1 MRYLLDTDHVSLIQ
15 RKHPQLIARIAAT
28 PPKDLAVSVITLDE
42 QLQGRLAIIRR
53 AATPT
58 AASRGY
64 DRLLETMDYFR
75 DMLVVPFDPPAVA
88 QFEEL
93 RRQGVRI
100 GTQDLRIAAIALR
113 HQITVLTRNT
123 LDFAQVP
130 GLTSED
136 WSQP

>member
-28 PPKDLAVSVITLDE
+28 SPEDLAVSVITLDE

-53 AATPT
+53 AATPM
-58 AASRGY
+58 AASGGY
-64 DRLLETMDYFR
+64 DRLLETIDYFR

-88 QFEEL
+88 LFEEL

-113 HQITVLTRNT
+113 HQATVLTRNT
-123 LDFAQVP
+123 RDFAQVP

-136 WSQP
+136 WS

>member
-1 MRYLLDTDHVSLIQ
+1 MRYLLDTDHV
-15 RKHPQLIARIAAT
+15 
-28 PPKDLAVSVITLDE
+28 
-42 QLQGRLAIIRR
+42 
-53 AATPT
+53 
-58 AASRGY
+58 
-64 DRLLETMDYFR
+64 
-75 DMLVVPFDPPAVA
+75 MLVVPFDPPAVA

-113 HQITVLTRNT
+113 HQATVLTRNT
-123 LDFAQVP
+123 LDFAQLP